1 MTFRDFYK
9 PPFRSDGY
17 FIWSSNDEMALMI
30 SEDKDDSV
38 RLLNRVCDILND
50 NTRSNKVPELSYVA
64 PEIFMNGKS
73 FLTIRGWG
81 SLIHKA
87 SNEEEA
93 AKIQDDFAHWV
104 ITKLQQV

>member
-9 PPFRSDGY
+9 PPFKSDGY
-17 FIWSSNDEMALMI
+17 FIWSSNDEMALMTT
-30 SEDKDDSV
+30 EDNKGSD

-50 NTRSNKVPELSYVA
+50 NARSNKVPELSYVA
-64 PEIFMNGKS
+64 PEILMNGKP
-73 FLTIRGWG
+73 FLTVRGWG

-93 AKIQDDFAHWV
+93 AKIQDDFALWV